1 MRYLLYRVAIF
12 IFPNK
17 IINTLGSSK
26 ILKPIRDWF
35 FNRNRIPEKDK
46 IIQWND
52 FEFHFFASPQVLLK
66 ASTRGIESSLT
77 KAILSIIKK
86 DSNIIDIGANFGF
99 ITIVLATFV
108 KENGGLIYS
117 FECENKIFQNFQASI
132 KKNNL
137 NNIKSFHTYLG
148 EKNKDNIKTADSI
161 IYNENLNIDL
171 IKIDTDGSDLECL
184 KGCSKIIENSHPVI
198 VIEINDNM
206 RLITKYVKKM
216 GYNYFYNQF
225 LKNFSEDKLND
236 TEVPNL
242 IASVKRLH

>member
-1 MRYLLYRVAIF
+1 MRYLLYRIAIF

-17 IINTLGSSK
+17 LINTLGSSK
-26 ILKPIRDWF
+26 TLQPIRNWF
-35 FNRNRIPEKDK
+35 FNRNKILETDK
-46 IIQWND
+46 IIRWNN
-52 FEFHFFASPQVLLK
+52 FEFHFFASHQVLLK

-99 ITIVLATFV
+99 ITIILATFV
-108 KENGGLIYS
+108 KNNGGLIYS
-117 FECENKIFQNFQASI
+117 FECENKIFQNLQASI

-137 NNIKSFHTYLG
+137 INIKAFNTYLG
-148 EKNKDNIKTADSI
+148 DNNKDNIKTADSI

-184 KGCSKIIENSHPVI
+184 KGCSKIIENSHPII

-206 RLITKYVKKM
+206 KLITKYVKKM

-225 LKNFSEDKLND
+225 LKNFSEDKLNHA
-236 TEVPNL
+236 EVPNL